1 MAYKPAGSL
10 AREIAFAGVIV
21 ASCALLGCSENN
33 YQSGTS
39 GGRST
44 VGAFQGEDENPFLN
58 RAKSESAKSQQ
69 VVTLTIY
76 PITANTQKDVR
87 LEELWTLLRPAR
99 LAKGS
104 SELLSRNGLQI
115 SAGGAADWPK
125 VANLFGL
132 GSSQKGQEPIST
144 AKPAAKYGGE
154 MQTWLSE
161 GLVAELPISPSPS
174 EQTLFLHQIDGQLVG
189 KTYEDCYKLLTVRA
203 AVQTT
208 GQVLLEM
215 VPALKNQR
223 ARLRSL
229 RWMVD
234 SNVTGKPE
242 MYVATF
248 EPLALIA
255 VVNPNEFLVV
265 GRTSQIS
272 DAGFGG
278 VFFRADHLPQPAT
291 TILLIVPRVVTHVP
305 GKGFVE
311 PEDAMQIAPT
321 KRDAE

>member
-10 AREIAFAGVIV
+10 GRGITLAGIV
-21 ASCALLGCSENN
+21 LASCALVGCSENHH
-33 YQSGTS
+33 QAGTS
-39 GGRST
+39 GGRPT
-44 VGAFQGEDENPFLN
+44 VGAFQDNDENPFLN
-58 RAKSESAKSQQ
+58 RGKPESAKNQQ

-76 PITANTQKDVR
+76 PITANTQKDIS
-87 LEELWTLLRPAR
+87 LEELWSLLRPVR

-104 SELLSRNGLQI
+104 SQLLTRNGLQI

-125 VANLFGL
+125 VVDLLGL

-174 EQTLFLHQIDGQLVG
+174 EQTLFLHQADGQLVG

-242 MYVATF
+242 MYVAKF

-255 VVNPNEFLVV
+255 AVNPNEFLVV

-291 TILLIVPRVVTHVP
+291 TILLIVPRRVTHVP

-311 PEDAMQIAPT
+311 PEDVMQIGPT
-321 KRDAE
+321 KHDAE